1 MEEVSRQTKRIP
13 FWRWVE
19 QFKPIANSFEKN
31 ASCNGLL
38 FLDDG
43 SPERFVRAQ
52 KDEHVWTLTIE
63 DRPRSTLWSI
73 GNGYHHINRFGYF
86 VTAVPWKPDWDY
98 YIKY

>member
-1 MEEVSRQTKRIP
+1 MEEVSRQTKWIP

-19 QFKPIANSFEKN
+19 QFKPIANPFEKN

-73 GNGYHHINRFGYF
+73 GNGYRHINRFGYF
-86 VTAVPWKPDWDY
+86 VTAVPWKPNWDY